1 MELPLSISRPPKKPK
16 KNLESSFYQTLR
28 RNQKKLRPD
37 LKFTRLESWASQGV
51 PDLVICSE
59 RGTFYFVELKT
70 TNGMAVRLSPHQISW
85 LTQHKH
91 APTYIFVKNKNADV
105 FVFGGDQAVELADR
119 GLLIEPRFKF
129 PDPVNW
135 SEFFRLTIEL

>member
-1 MELPLSISRPPKKPK
+1 
-16 KNLESSFYQTLR
+16 
-28 RNQKKLRPD
+28 
-37 LKFTRLESWASQGV
+37 
-51 PDLVICSE
+51 
-59 RGTFYFVELKT
+59 
-70 TNGMAVRLSPHQISW
+70 MAVRLSPHQISW

-119 GLLIEPRFKF
+119 GLLIEPRLKF